1 MQPLICPVN
10 HSITTQCLVG
20 TARPHIHSS
29 TCSHMHTH
37 VHTHSTDSCSN
48 TPAHPQPITPLSR
61 SSKHAGPAR
70 WMQFA

>member
-37 VHTHSTDSCSN
+37 VHTHSTDSCAN

-61 SSKHAGPAR
+61 SSKLAGPAR